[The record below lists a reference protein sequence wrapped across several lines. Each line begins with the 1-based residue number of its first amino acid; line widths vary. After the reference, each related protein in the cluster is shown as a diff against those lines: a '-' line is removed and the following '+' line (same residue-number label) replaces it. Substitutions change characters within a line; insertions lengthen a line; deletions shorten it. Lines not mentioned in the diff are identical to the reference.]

1 MSEILRYIER
11 HVSYENPVLEEID
24 RQHADHE
31 GAQPNI
37 GIHVGTLL
45 AWIVRAI
52 RAERVLEF
60 GSCIGYSTVFLATA
74 LRSTGGQ
81 LVAIESNRSHAAA
94 AEANLKRAGV
104 ADIVELI
111 QGDAA
116 ELITQLEG
124 PFDLIL
130 QDAAKALYPKMLEP
144 CIQKVRL
151 HGVLAADDALFR
163 PMGFREEISRPMD
176 EYNRL
181 VFSDPRLMST
191 ILPIGDGLTLSIRV
205 K

>member
-11 HVSYENPVLEEID
+11 HLACENPVLEEID
-24 RQHADHE
+24 RQHTDHE
-31 GAQPNI
+31 GTQPNI

-60 GSCIGYSTVFLATA
+60 GTCIGYSTVFLATA
-74 LRSTGGQ
+74 LRSTGGK

-104 ADIVELI
+104 ADVVELI